1 MVGEMEGRGLACV
14 TAMSIDIT
22 VVEVFTRSAIQ
33 QQLAS
38 QHKRR
43 RQLIHWPSKIR
54 VSNRLR
60 TRTHCLVRICPSSSS
75 AQIRA
80 LV

>member
-22 VVEVFTRSAIQ
+22 VVEVFTRSVIQ

-60 TRTHCLVRICPSSSS
+60 THCLVRICPSSSS